1 MFTTNWINSKHCRL
15 CIFLLHR
22 KLQWPSIKSRWHN
35 KSFSLR
41 SWQWDRKITFV
52 CLWVKPISRKTA
64 YKYKLAINKNCP
76 WSFWRP
82 LKLTSNHCAPSTLVS
97 LLKPSNSVLS
107 SSALRISWAQRAFF
121 FFFWVWRTAAFSWLY
136 YLYVW
141 LQIIGWR
148 AIICWVR
155 KWWMATDICS
165 NGICRTC
172 LVHRTYSVHG
182 LKPTTSR

>member
-35 KSFSLR
+35 KPFSLR

-107 SSALRISWAQRAFF
+107 SSALMISWAQRAFF
-121 FFFWVWRTAAFSWLY
+121 FFFFLSLTHGCFQLTVLSVCLA
-136 YLYVW
+136 
-141 LQIIGWR
+141 
-148 AIICWVR
+148 
-155 KWWMATDICS
+155 S
-165 NGICRTC
+165 NHRLTC
-172 LVHRTYSVHG
+172 DNLLSQKVVDGHRHM
-182 LKPTTSR
+182 